1 MKDFIKYKM
10 INLSSQKRQFS
21 GDINYLIIEY
31 LKTVPFPDNSQK
43 EQLIKIVSSIYFLIF
58 YFIFALILL

>member
-43 EQLIKIVSSIYFLIF
+43 EQLIKIVSSKYFLIF
-58 YFIFALILL
+58 NFIFALILL

>member
-1 MKDFIKYKM
+1 MKDIIKYKM

-43 EQLIKIVSSIYFLIF
+43 DQLIKIVSSKYFLIF
-58 YFIFALILL
+58 NFIFALILL

>member
-1 MKDFIKYKM
+1 MKDIIKYKM
-10 INLSSQKRQFS
+10 NNLSSEKRQFS

-31 LKTVPFPDNSQK
+31 LKTVPFPDNNQK
-43 EQLIKIVSSIYFLIF
+43 EQLIKIVSSKYFLIF

>member
-21 GDINYLIIEY
+21 GDTNYLIIEY

-43 EQLIKIVSSIYFLIF
+43 DQLIKIVSSKYFLIF
-58 YFIFALILL
+58 NFIFALILL